1 MVSIRCRRLLSGL
14 VALVAACAVAT
25 PAFASVSATYGTA
38 NPVLPTVA
46 ACAGGTCMSTSATF
60 ASNGTVATNVTVTIT
75 LYRTV
80 KAGATVTATTD
91 YIVKK
96 ASVTYSTAKS
106 VKSTWT
112 LAATQKCL
120 TLASVAYGYYTRVTV
135 TNGTTTGT
143 VSQNSAIKQLKGCVT
158 V

>member
-25 PAFASVSATYGTA
+25 PAFASVSATY
-38 NPVLPTVA
+38 
-46 ACAGGTCMSTSATF
+46 
-60 ASNGTVATNVTVTIT
+60 GTVATNVTVTIT

>member
-75 LYRTV
+75 LYRTA
-80 KAGATVTATTD
+80 KSGATVASTTD
-91 YIVKK
+91 YVVKK
-96 ASVTYSTAKS
+96 ASITYSTVKGT
-106 VKSTWT
+106 KSTWT
-112 LAATQKCL
+112 LSAAQKCL
-120 TLASVAYGYYTRVTV
+120 TVATVNYGYYTKATM
-135 TNGTTTGT
+135 TNGTTAGT
-143 VSQNSAIKQLKGCVT
+143 VTESSAIKQLKGCVT